1 MRQTGT
7 TNTVTRCRLGAGRR
21 ALFLAGIGVVLFA
34 PGVAKVKPALA
45 ALEPVEQVATA
56 GASVLALAKEVASA
70 KKDILGSL
78 MFYDPVEDLAGG
90 VDGAPYGAGDRA
102 WVEAALGVYDLYR
115 QIGGEAGRQRY
126 LFRREPDRV
135 FVGAEGGP
143 GHWHSSIE
151 MGQAAFLGLLARSSR
166 RLPASLQA
174 AVLGQ
179 VEPLLGPLVDELVS
193 VLSKPDG
200 VLLVPLGATRTLR
213 FSEAWQ
219 AVGTAGLDVTARP
232 AGGDAIVASVTRTPD
247 DAAGAKAIVVFRDG
261 YRFTPKETIEVAA
274 GTPTDGVE
282 EAQTANTGSP
292 PEGPDHLDP
301 KSPAPVT
308 DGITTSGQT
317 RRYRISVPA
326 VGGYV
331 IQSTGPS
338 DVIGQ
343 LKGPDGVVVARDDDS
358 GLGYNFA
365 LQATLRPGDY
375 TLEVAHCCAGTGS
388 YALTVTTK

>member
-1 MRQTGT
+1 MRQIGT
-7 TNTVTRCRLGAGRR
+7 TNKVIRRRPRAGRW
-21 ALFLAGIGVVLFA
+21 ALFLAGIGVVLVA
-34 PGVAKVKPALA
+34 PGVAKVNSAIA
-45 ALEPVEQVATA
+45 APEPVEQVATA
-56 GASVLALAKEVASA
+56 AAGVLALARDVANA
-70 KKDILGSL
+70 KNDILGSL
-78 MFYDPVEDLAGG
+78 MFYDPVQDLAGG
-90 VDGAPYGAGDRA
+90 VDGVPYGAGDRA

-115 QIGGEAGRQRY
+115 QIGGEAARQRY

-135 FVGAEGGP
+135 FVGAEGGA

-166 RLPASLQA
+166 TLPASLRT

-179 VEPLLGPLVDELVS
+179 VDPLFGPLVDELVS

-213 FSEAWQ
+213 FPEAWQ
-219 AVGTAGLDVTARP
+219 AVGTAGLDVSARP
-232 AGGDAIVASVTRTPD
+232 AGEDAIVASVTRTPD
-247 DAAGAKAIVVFRDG
+247 EAAGAKAVIVFRDG

-274 GTPTDGVE
+274 GTAPGGVE
-282 EAQTANTGSP
+282 AAQPANTASP

-301 KSPAPVT
+301 KSAAPVT

-317 RRYRISVPA
+317 RHFRISIPA

-338 DVIGQ
+338 DVTGQ
-343 LKGPDGVVVARDDDS
+343 LKGPDGVVVARDDDG

-365 LQATLRPGDY
+365 LQATLQPGDY

-388 YALTVTTK
+388 YSLTITTK